1 MNSVYQKYVR
11 CGRDTG
17 RRLRLCKACAS
28 HDGSIASEIRR
39 RVKQELAENP
49 SYVIDTNLPIRPRA
63 DLGMPHMHVR
73 LKNIRQG
80 SMMNEARRSG

>member
-1 MNSVYQKYVR
+1 MNSVDQKCVR

-49 SYVIDTNLPIRPRA
+49 SYVIDTRPRA